1 MQRKSRELQ
10 PALPPPE
17 AGSGGTL
24 RELPLQMTP
33 YSPNLRLSREPGLFT
48 DSEAGQDSSVGV
60 PRQGWTLPLVPSRLV
75 MELGAEAGPGRLAVR
90 QVPFM
95 VGFFWWWGG
104 TSFIPNSPELTA
116 ST

>member
-24 RELPLQMTP
+24 TELPLQMTP
-33 YSPNLRLSREPGLFT
+33 YSPNLRLSREPGLLT
-48 DSEAGQDSSVGV
+48 DSEPGQDSSVGI

-90 QVPFM
+90 QVPVM
-95 VGFFWWWGG
+95 VGFFFGG
-104 TSFIPNSPELTA
+104 GGDLFHS
-116 ST
+116 